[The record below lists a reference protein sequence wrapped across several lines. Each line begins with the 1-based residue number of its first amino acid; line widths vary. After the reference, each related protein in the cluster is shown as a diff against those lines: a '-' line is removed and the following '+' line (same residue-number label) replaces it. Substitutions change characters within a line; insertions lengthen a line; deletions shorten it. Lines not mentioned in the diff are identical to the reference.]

1 MSSSED
7 KCEVLEDKHKDRRKM
22 KYFCEAINSTEGRKE
37 KTKTPLENVVVMK
50 SVVQQKS
57 HQTSQTGHLGDT
69 SNRPSV
75 QGVYLYNQKEFV
87 YENNFKTRLT

>member
-1 MSSSED
+1 M
-7 KCEVLEDKHKDRRKM
+7 KDYLLYLGAGYIVSRSKP
-22 KYFCEAINSTEGRKE
+22 CQEGGD
-37 KTKTPLENVVVMK
+37 VVVLK
-50 SVVQQKS
+50 SVVQLES